1 MADRG
6 DLRKRFTPPRE
17 APTPDDA
24 GTDHARL
31 AAELAE
37 NVGKTV
43 KAATELGLIVAETVS
58 LKVME
63 LMAPAK
69 PAAGAPAKGTA
80 ASVFASAKE
89 KLPEVSGQTAS
100 KLTDLVVSS
109 GFAALRAMQ
118 QTAQNTRRQG

>member
-1 MADRG
+1 MADKG
-6 DLRKRFTPPRE
+6 DLRKRFTPHRE
-17 APTPDDA
+17 APPPDAA
-24 GTDHARL
+24 GADHARL

-43 KAATELGLIVAETVS
+43 KAATELGLIVAETVG

-69 PAAGAPAKGTA
+69 PAAGAPGKGTA
-80 ASVFASAKE
+80 ASVFATAKE

-109 GFAALRAMQ
+109 GFAALRAVQ
-118 QTAQNTRRQG
+118 QTVQSTRRQG